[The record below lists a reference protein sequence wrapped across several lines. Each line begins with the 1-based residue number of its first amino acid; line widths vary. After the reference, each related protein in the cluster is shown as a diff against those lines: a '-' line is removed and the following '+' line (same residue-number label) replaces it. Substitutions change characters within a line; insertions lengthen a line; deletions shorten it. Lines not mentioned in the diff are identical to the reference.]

1 MDQTAK
7 TMEEVMEECDN
18 VQVPVIDKHKAYHPN
33 WGGSGTLGD
42 QSNMASQRWAWQHT
56 VRLKA
61 QAAKKTVP
69 NQSSSEVKEQPRRAI
84 INGRATCGGGQVWY
98 RHLDI
103 PEMVHGVCMDLCL
116 LHRRPFT
123 PHSNTRKRAS
133 KTPIP
138 VAVGVPAVSTD
149 VFDLLCSICEHL
161 RLRTNPVH
169 VDTLCIHR
177 DLDGPRQVAGGF

>member
-61 QAAKKTVP
+61 QAAKKVVP

-103 PEMVHGVCMDLCL
+103 PKWYMVYVWIYVCYIEG
-116 LHRRPFT
+116 RSPRIRTRGRGPPRPRSPLQLACRLSALTSSIFC
-123 PHSNTRKRAS
+123 
-133 KTPIP
+133 
-138 VAVGVPAVSTD
+138 VPSA
-149 VFDLLCSICEHL
+149 
-161 RLRTNPVH
+161 
-169 VDTLCIHR
+169 
-177 DLDGPRQVAGGF
+177 